1 MRRDEGYIGVM
12 LDDLVRW
19 GLAEPYRMLT
29 SRNEYRLLHRQDNA
43 DDRLTAVGH
52 AWGLRS
58 DEDLAAN
65 ERSQARVAT
74 EVARLGRIHL
84 DGAAASKVLC
94 RPGMSYAVL
103 EPLLP
108 PTEGLSEREKQKV
121 ETLVK
126 YAAYIERSRK
136 ELEARK
142 GYETISFGAVA
153 YDGVSSL
160 SHEGRQGL
168 LKAQHETLGA
178 AQRVRGVRDS
188 DVTALL
194 VHCKTR
200 GRRNQ
205 NVSRETSVV
214 GL

>member
-58 DEDLAAN
+58 DEDLAEN
-65 ERSQARVAT
+65 EQSQARVAA
-74 EVARLGRIHL
+74 EVTRLGRIHL
-84 DGAAASKVLC
+84 EGAAASKVLC
-94 RPGMSYAVL
+94 RPGMSYAAL

-108 PTEGLSEREKQKV
+108 PTAALSEREKQKV
-121 ETLVK
+121 EILVK

-136 ELEARK
+136 ELEARG
-142 GYETISFGAVA
+142 GYEAISLADIT
-153 YDGVSSL
+153 YNGVSSL
-160 SHEGRQGL
+160 SHEGRQAL
-168 LKAQHETLGA
+168 LKAQPATLGA

-205 NVSRETSVV
+205 NVSRETLTF